1 MPEPITLA
9 TVAALFKASTG
20 AAEGTAALSGASVV
34 KEIAGGFAA
43 GSELAS
49 ACGVGKATMA
59 FVEALKMEAP
69 SVAEKMLGR
78 AQASGTEFAS
88 AMGKRTTTEV
98 GRTTLPR
105 RTEKASRGTRAFDPV
120 RWLDWKPKS
129 GDVIGPQTIAERF
142 RPLRVVDNLVPYVKN
157 LGQRDEGFRQDFERR
172 MLQWREAKTSADRD
186 AALQQLRKTTAGK
199 LGESITNDGFKPFF
213 EKLEVQRK
221 VETPDGNSFVDG
233 RLTGAKNPVILGRG
247 HGVSEGGNLSLE
259 VKTGQPVYLKSEMRH
274 ITERQ
279 VPGHLTLGD
288 RSLVVVSRDVYA
300 MGGERAAR
308 DTVSA
313 AGSHVMALLPE
324 KSVMDEALMR
334 VIRERMERA

>member
-120 RWLDWKPKS
+120 RWL
-129 GDVIGPQTIAERF
+129 E
-142 RPLRVVDNLVPYVKN
+142 
-157 LGQRDEGFRQDFERR
+157 
-172 MLQWREAKTSADRD
+172 
-186 AALQQLRKTTAGK
+186 
-199 LGESITNDGFKPFF
+199 
-213 EKLEVQRK
+213 LETK
-221 VETPDGNSFVDG
+221 
-233 RLTGAKNPVILGRG
+233 IW
-247 HGVSEGGNLSLE
+247 
-259 VKTGQPVYLKSEMRH
+259 
-274 ITERQ
+274 
-279 VPGHLTLGD
+279 
-288 RSLVVVSRDVYA
+288 
-300 MGGERAAR
+300 
-308 DTVSA
+308 
-313 AGSHVMALLPE
+313 
-324 KSVMDEALMR
+324 
-334 VIRERMERA
+334 